1 MAVST
6 DRTRRRS
13 IGRSIMTIAVAA
25 GTLFV
30 AACGGGGSSSATGAN
45 GQKYAGNLTYWF
57 WGESDIPGITNWMQG
72 MVAQYEKLHPKVH
85 ISLVPQSSS
94 TLIGSFR
101 LAAQSHTGP
110 DIDTQWATLPTLTP
124 YWDKSA
130 VPISDYVPKSETS
143 QWVSTNENIS
153 NGKLIA
159 MPLYLIGVPLVWNK
173 QLFARPA

>member
-6 DRTRRRS
+6 DRSRRRS
-13 IGRSIMTIAVAA
+13 VGRSIMTIAVAA

-30 AACGGGGSSSATGAN
+30 AACGGGGSSSASGAN

-72 MVAQYEKLHPKVH
+72 MITQYEKLHPKVK

-101 LAAQSHTGP
+101 LAA
-110 DIDTQWATLPTLTP
+110 
-124 YWDKSA
+124 
-130 VPISDYVPKSETS
+130 
-143 QWVSTNENIS
+143 
-153 NGKLIA
+153 
-159 MPLYLIGVPLVWNK
+159 
-173 QLFARPA
+173 